1 MNEKETCNLTYL
13 VATLSVASN
22 TISYVHILRIK
33 KVNFC
38 YMNLII
44 NIGQFKALTT
54 GISLWAGTGQTDQ
67 LYGDFAWVV

>member
-1 MNEKETCNLTYL
+1 MTERETCNLTYL

-38 YMNLII
+38 YVNLII

-54 GISLWAGTGQTDQ
+54 GISLWAGTRQTAQ
-67 LYGDFAWVV
+67 LYGDFAWLV